1 MNPEENYQSTVGL
14 ERAFLLM
21 KGKIIFRWTVP
32 DNETQEQAAERNS
45 LFDESPSCLHVPK
58 NVDVEILSVDAEAE
72 IAVMET
78 INDNEFETH
87 YYPPEE
93 CRLENRGAGTMREA
107 STRIV
112 RTIFD
117 LSNATD
123 AKLVLGK

>member
-1 MNPEENYQSTVGL
+1 MNFGILILNPEENYQSTVGL

-93 CRLENRGAGTMREA
+93 CRLENRGRRNNERGFNTNCPHD
-107 STRIV
+107 
-112 RTIFD
+112 F
-117 LSNATD
+117 
-123 AKLVLGK
+123 